1 MRSAYASI
9 LMFFLLGACLTSIGM
24 FISSVTENQV
34 TSAVVTLVIMLI
46 TYSMTS
52 LASYVST
59 ASSSSLIALSAL
71 ALVLAAIVYLFTKNL
86 SVAFLTA
93 VALVGALLIAYAI
106 DASAFSGLSPA
117 LMKERHGVRRERRP
131 ARQRHQLDGAAGV
144 QNLHPLQVAG
154 DRLPH
159 RQRRRQPPLVDSAG
173 RRDSRGIDRGGRSRD
188 YQEETQMKR
197 GKKLIVLA
205 CALAAVLVLY
215 LGVTLVTRHISD
227 KNAVTETQGTFA
239 ATSFTA
245 DDIRSIAWT
254 NLGNE
259 YTISKTDDGWTLD
272 GHDGFRLNQ
281 DDAAAMADA
290 VSALKATRRLD
301 GGVEDSD
308 YGLAEPTLTVKIA
321 LNNGSEITLAEGD
334 KNDVTDAYYLR
345 VTAGES
351 VVYTVET
358 DLQTAFD
365 QKLADL
371 FVKETLPSLSES
383 AQRVVLTRADDE
395 ITLVC
400 STDDDGNAHWYEET
414 ADGTRA
420 LNDETAQTL
429 YDTIRD
435 FAWYELVEW
444 NADADALSGYGFDA
458 PTAVVHAESL
468 NDDGETTVW
477 QVEIGGE
484 FSSSYDYVRL
494 SGSATVYRMKNELRK
509 LAAGY
514 SYSDYAD
521 KTVLTVDAEAI
532 ESLTLTV
539 RGEAHT
545 LRIWT
550 ETVAATPAT
559 ASEATSGEGTTVR
572 CASLDGNEWSPDS
585 YDEIVSRLLA
595 LEAEDALT
603 SVPEHADEP
612 VLTVSVQTADAQSDV
627 SFSVSEL
634 DAEHSLILRSDG
646 AIFQFSAADA
656 DALIRALTYALK

>member
-1 MRSAYASI
+1 M
-9 LMFFLLGACLTSIGM
+9 
-24 FISSVTENQV
+24 
-34 TSAVVTLVIMLI
+34 
-46 TYSMTS
+46 
-52 LASYVST
+52 
-59 ASSSSLIALSAL
+59 
-71 ALVLAAIVYLFTKNL
+71 
-86 SVAFLTA
+86 
-93 VALVGALLIAYAI
+93 
-106 DASAFSGLSPA
+106 
-117 LMKERHGVRRERRP
+117 
-131 ARQRHQLDGAAGV
+131 
-144 QNLHPLQVAG
+144 
-154 DRLPH
+154 
-159 RQRRRQPPLVDSAG
+159 
-173 RRDSRGIDRGGRSRD
+173 
-188 YQEETQMKR
+188 
-197 GKKLIVLA
+197 
-205 CALAAVLVLY
+205 
-215 LGVTLVTRHISD
+215 
-227 KNAVTETQGTFA
+227 
-239 ATSFTA
+239 
-245 DDIRSIAWT
+245 
-254 NLGNE
+254 
-259 YTISKTDDGWTLD
+259 
-272 GHDGFRLNQ
+272 
-281 DDAAAMADA
+281 
-290 VSALKATRRLD
+290 
-301 GGVEDSD
+301 
-308 YGLAEPTLTVKIA
+308 
-321 LNNGSEITLAEGD
+321 
-334 KNDVTDAYYLR
+334 
-345 VTAGES
+345 
-351 VVYTVET
+351 
-358 DLQTAFD
+358 
-365 QKLADL
+365 
-371 FVKETLPSLSES
+371 KETLPSLSES

-414 ADGTRA
+414 ADGTRT
-420 LNDETAQTL
+420 LNDETAQML

-458 PTAVVHAESL
+458 PTAVVRAESL

-494 SGSATVYRMKNELRK
+494 PGSAAVYRVKNELRK
-509 LAAGY
+509 LAADY

-550 ETVAATPAT
+550 ETVAATPGEAT
-559 ASEATSGEGTTVR
+559 PAAASEATSGEGTTVR

-585 YDEIVSRLLA
+585 YDEIVSHLLA

>member
-1 MRSAYASI
+1 
-9 LMFFLLGACLTSIGM
+9 
-24 FISSVTENQV
+24 
-34 TSAVVTLVIMLI
+34 
-46 TYSMTS
+46 
-52 LASYVST
+52 
-59 ASSSSLIALSAL
+59 
-71 ALVLAAIVYLFTKNL
+71 
-86 SVAFLTA
+86 
-93 VALVGALLIAYAI
+93 
-106 DASAFSGLSPA
+106 
-117 LMKERHGVRRERRP
+117 
-131 ARQRHQLDGAAGV
+131 
-144 QNLHPLQVAG
+144 
-154 DRLPH
+154 
-159 RQRRRQPPLVDSAG
+159 
-173 RRDSRGIDRGGRSRD
+173 
-188 YQEETQMKR
+188 
-197 GKKLIVLA
+197 
-205 CALAAVLVLY
+205 
-215 LGVTLVTRHISD
+215 
-227 KNAVTETQGTFA
+227 
-239 ATSFTA
+239 
-245 DDIRSIAWT
+245 
-254 NLGNE
+254 
-259 YTISKTDDGWTLD
+259 
-272 GHDGFRLNQ
+272 
-281 DDAAAMADA
+281 MADA
-290 VSALKATRRLD
+290 VSTLKATRRLD
-301 GGVEDSD
+301 GGVEDSA
-308 YGLAEPTLTVKIA
+308 YGLAEPALTVKIA
-321 LNNGSEITLAEGD
+321 LNDGSEITLAEGD

-371 FVKETLPSLSES
+371 FVKETLPSLSEN

-400 STDDDGNAHWYEET
+400 NTDDDGTAHWYEET

-420 LNDETAQTL
+420 LNDENAQTL

-458 PTAVVHAESL
+458 PTAVVRAESL

-494 SGSATVYRMKNELRK
+494 PGSAAVYRVKNELRK

-539 RGEAHT
+539 RGEAHA
-545 LRIWT
+545 LRTWT
-550 ETVAATPAT
+550 ETVAATPGEATPATASEATPAT

>member
-1 MRSAYASI
+1 
-9 LMFFLLGACLTSIGM
+9 
-24 FISSVTENQV
+24 
-34 TSAVVTLVIMLI
+34 
-46 TYSMTS
+46 
-52 LASYVST
+52 
-59 ASSSSLIALSAL
+59 
-71 ALVLAAIVYLFTKNL
+71 
-86 SVAFLTA
+86 
-93 VALVGALLIAYAI
+93 
-106 DASAFSGLSPA
+106 
-117 LMKERHGVRRERRP
+117 
-131 ARQRHQLDGAAGV
+131 
-144 QNLHPLQVAG
+144 
-154 DRLPH
+154 
-159 RQRRRQPPLVDSAG
+159 
-173 RRDSRGIDRGGRSRD
+173 
-188 YQEETQMKR
+188 MKR

-215 LGVTLVTRHISD
+215 LGVTLVTRHSSD

-245 DDIRSIAWT
+245 DDIRSITWT

-308 YGLAEPTLTVKIA
+308 YGLAEPTLTVKIV
-321 LNNGSEITLAEGD
+321 LNDGSEITLAEGD

-351 VVYTVET
+351 LVYTVET
-358 DLQTAFD
+358 DLQTAFN
-365 QKLADL
+365 QKLSDL

-420 LNDETAQTL
+420 LNDETAQML

-444 NADADALSGYGFDA
+444 NADAGALSGYGFDA
-458 PTAVVHAESL
+458 PTAVVRAESL

-494 SGSATVYRMKNELRK
+494 PGSAVYRVKNELRK

-539 RGEAHT
+539 RGEAHA
-545 LRIWT
+545 LRTWT

>member
-1 MRSAYASI
+1 
-9 LMFFLLGACLTSIGM
+9 
-24 FISSVTENQV
+24 
-34 TSAVVTLVIMLI
+34 
-46 TYSMTS
+46 
-52 LASYVST
+52 
-59 ASSSSLIALSAL
+59 
-71 ALVLAAIVYLFTKNL
+71 
-86 SVAFLTA
+86 
-93 VALVGALLIAYAI
+93 
-106 DASAFSGLSPA
+106 
-117 LMKERHGVRRERRP
+117 
-131 ARQRHQLDGAAGV
+131 
-144 QNLHPLQVAG
+144 
-154 DRLPH
+154 
-159 RQRRRQPPLVDSAG
+159 
-173 RRDSRGIDRGGRSRD
+173 
-188 YQEETQMKR
+188 MKR

-205 CALAAVLVLY
+205 GALAAVLVLY

-245 DDIRSIAWT
+245 DDIRSITWT

-321 LNNGSEITLAEGD
+321 LNDGSEITLAEGD

-358 DLQTAFD
+358 DLQTVFD

-420 LNDETAQTL
+420 LNDETAQML

-458 PTAVVHAESL
+458 PTAVVRAESL

-494 SGSATVYRMKNELRK
+494 PGSATVYRVKNELRK

-539 RGEAHT
+539 RGEAHA
-545 LRIWT
+545 LRAWT
-550 ETVAATPAT
+550 ETVAATPGEATPAT

-585 YDEIVSRLLA
+585 YDEIVSHLLA